1 MGISMLTQGKR
12 NEHGIALLLVLW
24 MLIILIG
31 IIGVFAL
38 IATTERQ
45 QGKLLAR
52 TVQARYAA
60 EGGVDVATMRL
71 SNTDPLLQWVPD
83 NRVYK
88 YTVDKTQIEIRA
100 VDESGKVDINVAD
113 ADVINA
119 LLISVGVDAL
129 EAQNITSAIMDWR
142 DPDNLLTLPG
152 GAEDPQYI
160 SAKRPYGA
168 KDGAFQTI
176 SELQQVLGMTPEL
189 FAKLK
194 PLITIYS
201 GLNRPNPSF
210 APPEVLAALGL
221 QAPQIAQLLAQRE
234 AWQPG
239 MPVFTLPDG
248 NPLATGG
255 TGTYSISS
263 LAIEPDGSRA
273 EITATLRVGANGN
286 FGQLYT
292 PLAWRVGNND

>member
-1 MGISMLTQGKR
+1 MKR
-12 NEHGIALLLVLW
+12 SRDKKTPRGIALLLVLW
-24 MLIILIG
+24 MMVILIG

-38 IATTERQ
+38 LAGTENR

-52 TVQARYAA
+52 GTQARYAA
-60 EGGVDVATMRL
+60 EGGIEVAVLRL
-71 SNTDPLLQWVPD
+71 GNADPMLQWVPD

-88 YTVDKTQIEIRA
+88 YEVDKSKIEIRV
-100 VDESGKVDINVAD
+100 VDESGKVDINVAGAEVLTPLLLAVG
-113 ADVINA
+113 ADQQQAEEIA
-119 LLISVGVDAL
+119 
-129 EAQNITSAIMDWR
+129 SAILDWR
-142 DPDNLLTLPG
+142 DQDDLLSIPG
-152 GAEDPQYI
+152 GAEDPQYA
-160 SAKRPYGA
+160 SANLPYGA
-168 KDGAFQTI
+168 KDAAFQTI

-189 FAKLK
+189 YAKLQ

-201 GLNRPNPSF
+201 GLPRPNPSF

-221 QAPQIAQLLAQRE
+221 QAPQIAQLLAERN

-248 NPLATGG
+248 NPLATSG

-263 LAIEPDGSRA
+263 VALEPDGSRA

-286 FGQLYT
+286 FGLLYT
-292 PLAWRVGNND
+292 PLAWRVGELD

>member
-1 MGISMLTQGKR
+1 MKLHSPGYQK
-12 NEHGIALLLVLW
+12 GIALLLVLW

-38 IATTERQ
+38 TASTEGR

-60 EGGVDVATMRL
+60 EGGIDVATIRL
-71 SNTDPLLQWVPD
+71 SHADPLLQWVPD
-83 NRVYK
+83 NRVYQ
-88 YTVDKTQIEIRA
+88 YTVDKTRIEIRA
-100 VDESGKVDINVAD
+100 VDESGKVDINVAGS
-113 ADVINA
+113 DVLNP
-119 LLISVGVDAL
+119 LLIALGADAL
-129 EAQNITSAIMDWR
+129 QAENITSAIMDWR
-142 DPDNLLTLPG
+142 DPDDLLTLPG
-152 GAEDPQYI
+152 GAEDPQY
-160 SAKRPYGA
+160 AAAERPYGS

-189 FAKLK
+189 FAKLQ
-194 PLITIYS
+194 PFITIYS
-201 GLNRPNPSF
+201 GLTRPNPSF
-210 APPEVLAALGL
+210 AAPEVLAALGL

-248 NPLATGG
+248 NPLATSG

-263 LAIEPDGSRA
+263 LAIESDGSRA
-273 EITATLRVGANGN
+273 EVTAILRVGSNGN

-292 PLAWRVGNND
+292 PLAWRVGAND

>member
-1 MGISMLTQGKR
+1 MISIWRKKTEQ
-12 NEHGIALLLVLW
+12 GIALLLVLW
-24 MLIILIG
+24 MMIILIG

-38 IATTERQ
+38 IASTEQR

-52 TVQARYAA
+52 SVQARYAA
-60 EGGVDVATMRL
+60 EGGVEVATIRL
-71 SNTDPLLQWVPD
+71 NNPDPLLQWVPD
-83 NRVYK
+83 NRVYQ
-88 YTVDKTQIEIRA
+88 YTVDKTRIEIRT

-113 ADVINA
+113 ADVIQP
-119 LLISVGVDAL
+119 LLLAVGVDEL
-129 EAQNITSAIMDWR
+129 KAQSITSAIMDWR
-142 DPDNLLTLPG
+142 DPDDLLTLPG
-152 GAEDPQYI
+152 GAEDPQYF
-160 SAKRPYGA
+160 AAERPYGS

-176 SELQQVLGMTPEL
+176 SELQQVLGVTPEL
-189 FAKLK
+189 YSKLK

-221 QAPQIAQLLAQRE
+221 QAQQIAQLLAQRD
-234 AWQPG
+234 AWKPG

-248 NPLATGG
+248 NPLATSG

-292 PLAWRVGNND
+292 PLAWRVGAND

>member
-1 MGISMLTQGKR
+1 MIITGRRKTQQ
-12 NEHGIALLLVLW
+12 GIALLLVLW
-24 MLIILIG
+24 MMIILIG

-38 IATTERQ
+38 IASTERQ

-60 EGGVDVATMRL
+60 EGGIEVATIRL
-71 SNTDPLLQWVPD
+71 SNPDPLLQWVPD
-83 NRVYK
+83 NRVYQ
-88 YTVDKTQIEIRA
+88 YTVDKTRIEIRT
-100 VDESGKVDINVAD
+100 VDESGKVDINVAP
-113 ADVINA
+113 AEVIQP
-119 LLISVGVDAL
+119 LLLAVGVDEL
-129 EAQNITSAIMDWR
+129 KAQSITSAIMDWR
-142 DPDNLLTLPG
+142 DPDDLLTLPG
-152 GAEDPQYI
+152 GAEDPQY
-160 SAKRPYGA
+160 SAAQRPYGA

-176 SELQQVLGMTPEL
+176 SELQQVLGVTPEL
-189 FAKLK
+189 YAKLK

-201 GLNRPNPSF
+201 GMDRPNPSF

-234 AWQPG
+234 AWKPG

-248 NPLATGG
+248 NPLATSG

-292 PLAWRVGNND
+292 PLAWRVGAND

>member
-1 MGISMLTQGKR
+1 MKINQKKSQY
-12 NEHGIALLLVLW
+12 GIALLLVLW
-24 MLIILIG
+24 MLVILIG

-38 IATTERQ
+38 IASTEHQ

-60 EGGVDVATMRL
+60 EGGIDVATMRL
-71 SNTDPLLQWVPD
+71 SNPDPLLQWVPD

-88 YTVDKTQIEIRA
+88 YSVDKTRIEIHT
-100 VDESGKVDINVAD
+100 VDETGKVDINVAG
-113 ADVINA
+113 ADLIYP
-119 LLISVGVDAL
+119 LLLAVGVDSVQ
-129 EAQNITSAIMDWR
+129 AQNITSATMDWR
-142 DPDNLLTLPG
+142 DPDDLLTLPG
-152 GAEDPQYI
+152 GAEDPQYA
-160 SAKRPYGA
+160 SAERPYGA
-168 KDGAFQTI
+168 KDAAFQTI
-176 SELQQVLGMTPEL
+176 AEFQQVLGVTPEL
-189 FAKLK
+189 FEKLQ
-194 PLITIYS
+194 PFVTIYS
-201 GLNRPNPSF
+201 GLARPNPSF

-221 QAPQIAQLLAQRE
+221 QAPQIAQLLTQRE

-248 NPLATGG
+248 NPLATSG

-273 EITATLRVGANGN
+273 EITAILRVGANGN

-292 PLAWRVGNND
+292 PLAWRVGAND

>member
-1 MGISMLTQGKR
+1 MHRRSYQK
-12 NEHGIALLLVLW
+12 GIALLLVLW
-24 MLIILIG
+24 MLIILVG

-38 IATTERQ
+38 TASTERQ

-60 EGGVDVATMRL
+60 EGGIDVATLRL
-71 SNTDPLLQWVPD
+71 GNADPLLQWVPD

-88 YTVDKTQIEIRA
+88 YTVDKTQIEIRT
-100 VDESGKVDINVAD
+100 VDESGKVDINVAG
-113 ADVINA
+113 ADVIYS
-119 LLISVGVDAL
+119 LLLAVGADAQKAQTIS
-129 EAQNITSAIMDWR
+129 SAIMDWR
-142 DPDNLLTLPG
+142 DPDDLLTLPG
-152 GAEDPQYI
+152 GAEDDQYE
-160 SAKRPYGA
+160 AADRPYGS

-176 SELQQVLGMTPEL
+176 AELQQVLGMTPEL
-189 FAKLK
+189 FAKLQ
-194 PLITIYS
+194 PFITIYS
-201 GLNRPNPSF
+201 GLARPNPSF
-210 APPEVLAALGL
+210 AAPEVLAALGL

-248 NPLATGG
+248 NPLATSG

-273 EITATLRVGANGN
+273 EITAILRVGSNGN

-292 PLAWRVGNND
+292 PLAWRVGAND

>member
-1 MGISMLTQGKR
+1 MKTCGQQKQK
-12 NEHGIALLLVLW
+12 GIALLLVLW
-24 MLIILIG
+24 MLVILIG

-38 IATTERQ
+38 IASTEHQ

-60 EGGVDVATMRL
+60 EGGIDVATLRL

-83 NRVYK
+83 NRVYN
-88 YTVDKTQIEIRA
+88 YMVDKTRIEIHV
-100 VDESGKVDINVAD
+100 VDESGKVDINVAG
-113 ADVINA
+113 ADVIYS
-119 LLISVGVDAL
+119 LLISVGADAL
-129 EAQNITSAIMDWR
+129 TAQNITASTMDWR
-142 DPDNLLTLPG
+142 DPDDLLTLPG
-152 GAEDPQYI
+152 GAEDPQY
-160 SAKRPYGA
+160 AVANRPYGS

-189 FAKLK
+189 FAKLQ
-194 PLITIYS
+194 PFITIYS
-201 GLNRPNPSF
+201 GLARPNPSF
-210 APPEVLAALGL
+210 ARAEVLAALGF

-234 AWQPG
+234 AWRPG

-248 NPLATGG
+248 NPLATSG

-286 FGQLYT
+286 FGLLYT
-292 PLAWRVGNND
+292 PLAWRVGAND

>member
-1 MGISMLTQGKR
+1 MIRRTKKKTES
-12 NEHGIALLLVLW
+12 GIALLLVLW
-24 MLIILIG
+24 MLIILVG

-38 IATTERQ
+38 VASTEHQ

-52 TVQARYAA
+52 TVQAHYAA
-60 EGGVDVATMRL
+60 EGGIDVATMRL
-71 SNTDPLLQWVPD
+71 SNPDPLLQWVPD

-88 YTVDKTQIEIRA
+88 YTVGKTRIEIRT
-100 VDESGKVDINVAD
+100 VDESGKVDINVAG
-113 ADVINA
+113 ADVIYT
-119 LLISVGVDAL
+119 LLLAVGADA
-129 EAQNITSAIMDWR
+129 EQAQNISSAIMDWR
-142 DPDNLLTLPG
+142 DPDDLLTLPG
-152 GAEDPQYI
+152 GAEDPQYA
-160 SAKRPYGA
+160 SAGRPYGS

-189 FAKLK
+189 YAKLQ

-210 APPEVLAALGL
+210 ASPEVLAALGL

-234 AWQPG
+234 AWKPG
-239 MPVFTLPDG
+239 MPVFTPPDG
-248 NPLATGG
+248 TPPATHRPG
-255 TGTYSISS
+255 TDSIST

-273 EITATLRVGANGN
+273 EITATLRVGSNGN

-292 PLAWRVGNND
+292 PLAWRVGAND

>member
-1 MGISMLTQGKR
+1 MIIHQKKSQQ
-12 NEHGIALLLVLW
+12 GIALLLVLW
-24 MLIILIG
+24 MLVILIG

-38 IATTERQ
+38 IASTERQ

-60 EGGVDVATMRL
+60 EGAVDVATMRL
-71 SNTDPLLQWVPD
+71 SNPDPLLQWVPD

-88 YTVDKTQIEIRA
+88 YTVDKTRIEIHT
-100 VDESGKVDINVAD
+100 VDETGKVDINVAG
-113 ADVINA
+113 ADVIYP
-119 LLISVGVDAL
+119 LLLAVGVDSL
-129 EAQNITSAIMDWR
+129 QAQNITSAIMDWR
-142 DPDNLLTLPG
+142 DPDDLLTLPG
-152 GAEDPQYI
+152 GAEDPQYE
-160 SAKRPYGA
+160 SAERPYGA
-168 KDGAFQTI
+168 KDAAFQTI
-176 SELQQVLGMTPEL
+176 AELQQVLGVTPAL
-189 FAKLK
+189 FAKLQ
-194 PLITIYS
+194 PFITIYS
-201 GLNRPNPSF
+201 GLARPNPSF
-210 APPEVLAALGL
+210 ASSEVLAALGL

-248 NPLATGG
+248 NPLATSG

-273 EITATLRVGANGN
+273 EITAILRVGANGN

-292 PLAWRVGNND
+292 PLAWRVGAND

>member
-1 MGISMLTQGKR
+1 MIITGRRKTQQ
-12 NEHGIALLLVLW
+12 GIALLLVLW
-24 MLIILIG
+24 MMIILIG

-38 IATTERQ
+38 IASTERQ

-60 EGGVDVATMRL
+60 EGGIEVATIRL
-71 SNTDPLLQWVPD
+71 SNPDPLLQWVPD
-83 NRVYK
+83 NRVYQ
-88 YTVDKTQIEIRA
+88 YTVDKTRIEIRT
-100 VDESGKVDINVAD
+100 VDESGKVDINVAP
-113 ADVINA
+113 ADVIQP
-119 LLISVGVDAL
+119 LLLAMGVDEL
-129 EAQNITSAIMDWR
+129 KAQSITSAIMDWR
-142 DPDNLLTLPG
+142 DPDDLLTLPG
-152 GAEDPQYI
+152 GAEDPQY
-160 SAKRPYGA
+160 SAAQRPYGA

-176 SELQQVLGMTPEL
+176 SELQQVLGVTPEL
-189 FAKLK
+189 YAKLK

-201 GLNRPNPSF
+201 GMDRPNPSF

-234 AWQPG
+234 AWKPG

-248 NPLATGG
+248 NPLATSG

-292 PLAWRVGNND
+292 PLAWRVGAND

>member
-1 MGISMLTQGKR
+1 MRAHQKKS
-12 NEHGIALLLVLW
+12 EVGIALLLVLW
-24 MLIILIG
+24 MLVILIG

-38 IATTERQ
+38 IASTEHQ

-71 SNTDPLLQWVPD
+71 INADPLLRWVPD

-88 YTVDKTQIEIRA
+88 FNVDKARIEIRV
-100 VDESGKVDINVAD
+100 VDESGKVDINVAGS
-113 ADVINA
+113 DVINP
-119 LLISVGVDAL
+119 LLRAVGVDAL
-129 EAQNITSAIMDWR
+129 QAQNITSAIVDWR
-142 DPDNLLTLPG
+142 DPDDLLTLPG
-152 GAEDPQYI
+152 GAEDPQYA
-160 SAKRPYGA
+160 SAERPYGA

-176 SELQQVLGMTPEL
+176 SELQQVLGVTPEL
-189 FAKLK
+189 YAKLQ

-201 GLNRPNPSF
+201 GLARPS
-210 APPEVLAALGL
+210 ASYASPEVLAALGL

-234 AWQPG
+234 AWRPG
-239 MPVFTLPDG
+239 TPVFTLPDG
-248 NPLATGG
+248 NPLATSG

-273 EITATLRVGANGN
+273 EITATLRAGANGN

-292 PLAWRVGNND
+292 PLAWRVGEID

>member
-1 MGISMLTQGKR
+1 MRAHQKKS
-12 NEHGIALLLVLW
+12 EVGIALLLVLW
-24 MLIILIG
+24 MLVILIG

-38 IATTERQ
+38 IASTEHQ

-60 EGGVDVATMRL
+60 EGGVDIATMRL
-71 SNTDPLLQWVPD
+71 INGDPLLRWVPD

-88 YTVDKTQIEIRA
+88 FNVDKARIEIRV
-100 VDESGKVDINVAD
+100 VDESGKVDINVAGS
-113 ADVINA
+113 DVINP
-119 LLISVGVDAL
+119 LLRAVGVDAL
-129 EAQNITSAIMDWR
+129 QAQNITSAIVDWR
-142 DPDNLLTLPG
+142 DPDDLLTLPG
-152 GAEDPQYI
+152 GAEDPQYA
-160 SAKRPYGA
+160 SAERPYGA

-176 SELQQVLGMTPEL
+176 SELQQVLGVTPEL
-189 FAKLK
+189 YAKLQ

-201 GLNRPNPSF
+201 GLARPS
-210 APPEVLAALGL
+210 ASYASPEVLAALGL

-234 AWQPG
+234 AWRPG
-239 MPVFTLPDG
+239 TPVFTLPDG
-248 NPLATGG
+248 NPLATSG

-273 EITATLRVGANGN
+273 EITATLRAGANGN

-292 PLAWRVGNND
+292 PLAWRVGEID

>member
-1 MGISMLTQGKR
+1 MIRHGKKKT
-12 NEHGIALLLVLW
+12 ESGIALLLVLW
-24 MLIILIG
+24 MLIILVG

-38 IATTERQ
+38 VASTEHQ

-52 TVQARYAA
+52 TVQAHYAA
-60 EGGVDVATMRL
+60 EGGIDVATMRL
-71 SNTDPLLQWVPD
+71 SNPDPLLQWVPD

-88 YTVDKTQIEIRA
+88 YTVDKTRIEIRT
-100 VDESGKVDINVAD
+100 VDESGKVDINVAG
-113 ADVINA
+113 ADVIYT
-119 LLISVGVDAL
+119 LLLAVGADA
-129 EAQNITSAIMDWR
+129 EQAQNISSAIMDWR
-142 DPDNLLTLPG
+142 DPDDLLTLPG
-152 GAEDPQYI
+152 GAEDPQYA
-160 SAKRPYGA
+160 SAGRPYGS

-189 FAKLK
+189 YAKLQ

-210 APPEVLAALGL
+210 ASPEVLAALGL

-234 AWQPG
+234 AWKPG

-248 NPLATGG
+248 NPLATSG

-273 EITATLRVGANGN
+273 EITATLRVGSNGN

-292 PLAWRVGNND
+292 PLAWRVGAND

>member
-1 MGISMLTQGKR
+1 MIIHQKESQQ
-12 NEHGIALLLVLW
+12 GIALLLVLW
-24 MLIILIG
+24 MLVILIG

-38 IATTERQ
+38 IASTERQ

-60 EGGVDVATMRL
+60 EGAVDVATMRL
-71 SNTDPLLQWVPD
+71 SNPDPLLQWVPD

-88 YTVDKTQIEIRA
+88 YTVDKTRIEIHT
-100 VDESGKVDINVAD
+100 VDETGKVDINVAG
-113 ADVINA
+113 ADVIYP
-119 LLISVGVDAL
+119 LLLAVGVDSL
-129 EAQNITSAIMDWR
+129 QAQNITSAIMDWR
-142 DPDNLLTLPG
+142 DPDDLLTLPG
-152 GAEDPQYI
+152 GAEDPQYA
-160 SAKRPYGA
+160 SAERPYGA
-168 KDGAFQTI
+168 KDAAFQTI
-176 SELQQVLGMTPEL
+176 AELQQVLGVTPEM
-189 FAKLK
+189 FAKLQ
-194 PLITIYS
+194 PFITIYS
-201 GLNRPNPSF
+201 GLARPNPSF
-210 APPEVLAALGL
+210 ASSEVLAALGL

-248 NPLATGG
+248 NPLATSG

-273 EITATLRVGANGN
+273 EITAILRVGANGN

-292 PLAWRVGNND
+292 PLAWRVGAND

>member
-1 MGISMLTQGKR
+1 MIIHQKKSQQ
-12 NEHGIALLLVLW
+12 GIALLLVLW
-24 MLIILIG
+24 MLVILIG

-38 IATTERQ
+38 IASTERQ

-60 EGGVDVATMRL
+60 EGAVDVATMRL
-71 SNTDPLLQWVPD
+71 SNPDPLLQWVPD

-88 YTVDKTQIEIRA
+88 YTVDKTRIEIHT
-100 VDESGKVDINVAD
+100 VDETGKVDINVAG
-113 ADVINA
+113 ADVIYP
-119 LLISVGVDAL
+119 LLLAVGVDSL
-129 EAQNITSAIMDWR
+129 QAQNITSAIMDWR
-142 DPDNLLTLPG
+142 DPDDLLTLPG
-152 GAEDPQYI
+152 GAEDPQYE
-160 SAKRPYGA
+160 SAERPYGA
-168 KDGAFQTI
+168 KDAAFQTI
-176 SELQQVLGMTPEL
+176 AELQQVLGVTPEM
-189 FAKLK
+189 FAKLQ
-194 PLITIYS
+194 PFITIYS
-201 GLNRPNPSF
+201 GLARPNPSF
-210 APPEVLAALGL
+210 ASSEVLAALGL

-248 NPLATGG
+248 NPLATSG

-273 EITATLRVGANGN
+273 EITAILRVGANGN

-292 PLAWRVGNND
+292 PLAWRVGAND

>member
-1 MGISMLTQGKR
+1 MIIRLKTS
-12 NEHGIALLLVLW
+12 EHGIALLLVLW
-24 MLIILIG
+24 MLVILIG

-38 IATTERQ
+38 IASTEHQ

-60 EGGVDVATMRL
+60 EGGIDVATMRL
-71 SNTDPLLQWVPD
+71 SNPDPLLQWVPD

-88 YTVDKTQIEIRA
+88 YTVGKTRIEIHT
-100 VDESGKVDINVAD
+100 VDETGKVDINVAGP
-113 ADVINA
+113 DVINP
-119 LLISVGVDAL
+119 LLLAVGVDAL
-129 EAQNITSAIMDWR
+129 QAQNITSAIMDWR
-142 DPDNLLTLPG
+142 DQDDLLTLPG
-152 GAEDPQYI
+152 GAEDPQYA
-160 SAKRPYGA
+160 SSDRPYGA

-176 SELQQVLGMTPEL
+176 SELQQVLGVTPDL
-189 FAKLK
+189 FAKLR
-194 PLITIYS
+194 PFITIYS
-201 GLNRPNPSF
+201 GLARPNPSF
-210 APPEVLAALGL
+210 ASPEVLAALGL

-248 NPLATGG
+248 NPLATSG

-292 PLAWRVGNND
+292 PLAWRVGAND

>member
-1 MGISMLTQGKR
+1 MKAHHKKTEQ
-12 NEHGIALLLVLW
+12 GIALLLVLW
-24 MLIILIG
+24 MLVILIG

-38 IATTERQ
+38 IASTEHQ

-60 EGGVDVATMRL
+60 EGGIDVATMRL

-88 YTVDKTQIEIRA
+88 YNVGKTRIEIHTVDET
-100 VDESGKVDINVAD
+100 GKVDINVAGPE
-113 ADVINA
+113 VINP
-119 LLISVGVDAL
+119 LLRGAGVDL
-129 EAQNITSAIMDWR
+129 LQAQDITSAIMDWR
-142 DPDNLLTLPG
+142 DPDDLLTLPG
-152 GAEDPQYI
+152 GAEDPQYE
-160 SAKRPYGA
+160 SAERPYGA
-168 KDGAFQTI
+168 KDGPFQTI
-176 SELQQVLGMTPEL
+176 SELQQVLGVTPDL
-189 FAKLK
+189 FAKLQ
-194 PLITIYS
+194 PFITIYS
-201 GLNRPNPSF
+201 GLARPNPSF
-210 APPEVLAALGL
+210 ASPEVLAALGL

-248 NPLATGG
+248 NPLATSG

-273 EITATLRVGANGN
+273 EITAILRVGANGN

-292 PLAWRVGNND
+292 PLAWRVGAND

>member
-1 MGISMLTQGKR
+1 MMRRHRQENQR
-12 NEHGIALLLVLW
+12 GIALLLVLW

-38 IATTERQ
+38 IASTEQQ

-52 TVQARYAA
+52 TAQAHYAA

-71 SNTDPLLQWVPD
+71 SNPDPLLQWVPD
-83 NRVYK
+83 NRVYQ
-88 YTVDKTQIEIRA
+88 YTVDKTRIEIHA
-100 VDESGKVDINVAD
+100 VDESGKVDINVAGS
-113 ADVINA
+113 DVIYP
-119 LLISVGVDAL
+119 LILAMDVDAKQ
-129 EAQNITSAIMDWR
+129 AADITSAIMDWR
-142 DPDNLLTLPG
+142 DPDDLLTLPG
-152 GAEDPQYI
+152 GAEDPQYA
-160 SAKRPYGA
+160 SANRPYGS

-189 FAKLK
+189 YAKLQ
-194 PLITIYS
+194 PFITIYS
-201 GLNRPNPSF
+201 GLSRPNPSF
-210 APPEVLAALGL
+210 ASPEVLAASGL
-221 QAPQIAQLLAQRE
+221 QAAQIAQLLAQRE
-234 AWQPG
+234 AWKPG

-248 NPLATGG
+248 NPLATSG

-273 EITATLRVGANGN
+273 EITAILRVGANGN

-292 PLAWRVGNND
+292 PLAWRVGAID